1 MTNSAQPQD
10 NVPPVPTQT
19 IRSEYWNSGRTIV
32 LSAVSTKDRSQIVLF
47 RENVDVLSRY
57 SSVLDD
63 ILNIPASPDSTEGT
77 EGNPIVLPDNIS
89 AETFH
94 ICLRF
99 FHDRSLR
106 EYKVTPANILT
117 LLELGSL
124 FEMPLVLAFAI
135 PKLPLL
141 NLDPVEV
148 LSLAQKYHV
157 RHGVKYWI
165 RGAIEQLLPRRLS
178 DYTKEDERKVGK
190 AYSLIACT
198 REDLDRRRRYLAVRP
213 YTLVSTTGSTN
224 HEETCLKA
232 WNFGWYQRVTP
243 NILHP
248 ERPPITWG
256 GLIQLVERT
265 TFPFLRDSCKKATI
279 EQMRLFQNFPHAS
292 QLVDRLVEDIITVY
306 KIEKDEP
313 KKIPELNEDTDT
325 EIEDA

>member
-19 IRSEYWNSGRTIV
+19 IRSEYWNSGRTII

-157 RHGVKYWI
+157 RHGMKYWI
-165 RGAIEQLLPRRLS
+165 RGAIQQLLPRRLS

-232 WNFGWYQRVTP
+232 WNFGW
-243 NILHP
+243 
-248 ERPPITWG
+248 
-256 GLIQLVERT
+256 
-265 TFPFLRDSCKKATI
+265 DSCKKATI
-279 EQMRLFQNFPHAS
+279 EQMRLFHNFPHES

-306 KIEKDEP
+306 KIEKNEP